1 MPGIPGE
8 VIEHHLKIYPN
19 AKPVSQKPR
28 RQSVERHDF
37 IREEVRK
44 LLHTG
49 FIEEVHHPVWL
60 TNPVIVPKANGKL
73 RMCIDYTS
81 LNKACPKDP
90 YPLPRIDQ
98 IVDSTSGCNF
108 LSFLDAYSGFHQI
121 RMSREDRKHTAFVT
135 VDGLYCYVVMPYG
148 LKNALPT
155 FVRAMSKTFGDL
167 IRDKVEVYVD
177 DIVVKTRRGSTVV
190 EDLTLVFDKLRATR
204 TKLNP
209 EKCIF
214 GVFAGK
220 LLGFLVS
227 YRGIEANPEKIKA
240 IKIMRPPA
248 LVKDIQKLTG
258 SLAALSRFISRL
270 AERALPFF
278 KLLRKS
284 GPFAWTGEAEQAF
297 RELKQHLTSL
307 PILVAP
313 DPGETMYL
321 YIAAAA
327 EAVSMVLV
335 AERATP
341 EGQRPENSEPASG
354 ARTVQ
359 KPVYYVSEVL
369 HEAKVRY
376 LETHKLL
383 YAVLVTSR
391 KLRHYFQAQ
400 RVVVVTSFPLRA
412 ILHNS
417 NATGNI
423 TKWAA
428 ELAEFQP
435 CHAIKSQ
442 VLADFI
448 VEWTPPPYAPGGP
461 DPEPGP
467 TPAGRGGPVFTEPHW
482 TLFFDGSAHQ
492 ESAGA
497 GVVLVSPDGDQL
509 KYVVCLEFKA
519 TNNMAEYEALIF
531 SLSTALSLGVRQLL
545 VKGDSQLIIKQTR
558 AECSCNEPRLAAY
571 LLHVKKLEKDF
582 AALELQHV
590 PRANNS
596 TTDDL
601 SQRASTR
608 APAPEGAFKRRL
620 LRPTARPAKLSEGG
634 RDRHLEADGPGGVP
648 GPTKGGVCTGGI
660 HQPLAPQPTTQ
671 SGPDAWISEIR
682 DYLKENILPQDHVS
696 AERIVRLAKR
706 YTTVDGDLYHHG
718 ANGILMR
725 CITQEEG
732 RELLTEIHGGECRS
746 HSSSHTLVGKAFQ
759 HGFYWPT
766 ALQDAAELVKS
777 CKACQY
783 HAKLIHTPTQALQ
796 MILPSWSFAVWGVDI
811 LGPFPRA
818 IGGYRYLFVAIDKFT
833 KWPEATPVV
842 NIT

>member
-37 IREEVRK
+37 IREEVQK
-44 LLHTG
+44 LLHAG
-49 FIEEVHHPVWL
+49 FIEDVHHPVWL

-98 IVDSTSGCNF
+98 IVDSTSGCDF

-227 YRGIEANPEKIKA
+227 YRGINPEKIKA

-248 LVKDIQKLTG
+248 RVKDIQKLTG

-270 AERALPFF
+270 TERALPFF
-278 KLLRKS
+278 KLLWKS

-313 DPGETMYL
+313 DPGEMLYL

-335 AERATP
+335 AERATL

-383 YAVLVTSR
+383 YAVLVASR

-435 CHAIKSQ
+435 RHAIKSQ

-467 TPAGRGGPVFTEPHW
+467 TPAGRGGPVFTEHHW
-482 TLFFDGSAHQ
+482 TLFFDGSTRQ

-497 GVVLVSPDGDQL
+497 GVVLVGPDGDQL
-509 KYVVCLEFKA
+509 KYVVRLEFKA
-519 TNNMAEYEALIF
+519 TNNMEEYEALIF
-531 SLSTALSLGVRQLL
+531 GLSTALSLGVRQLL

-558 AECSCNEPRLAAY
+558 GECSCNEPRLAAY

-590 PRANNS
+590 PRADNS

-634 RDRHLEADGPGGVP
+634 ETGTSKPTVPVASQDPPKVVCALGG
-648 GPTKGGVCTGGI
+648 
-660 HQPLAPQPTTQ
+660 
-671 SGPDAWISEIR
+671 
-682 DYLKENILPQDHVS
+682 
-696 AERIVRLAKR
+696 
-706 YTTVDGDLYHHG
+706 
-718 ANGILMR
+718 
-725 CITQEEG
+725 
-732 RELLTEIHGGECRS
+732 
-746 HSSSHTLVGKAFQ
+746 
-759 HGFYWPT
+759 
-766 ALQDAAELVKS
+766 
-777 CKACQY
+777 
-783 HAKLIHTPTQALQ
+783 
-796 MILPSWSFAVWGVDI
+796 
-811 LGPFPRA
+811 
-818 IGGYRYLFVAIDKFT
+818 FT
-833 KWPEATPVV
+833 SP
-842 NIT
+842 